1 MTQQSE
7 TKDKKITVLQKRSD
21 FLRVARAN
29 KKWISPAMIV
39 QTCKQ
44 PEGVD
49 SGEEI
54 RVGYTTSKKVGNA
67 VVRNRAR
74 RRLREV
80 VRRVLPE
87 KGKAG
92 QDYVLIARS
101 GIEERS
107 FDDLIRDLKWSLK
120 RLGDE
125 NGKKP
130 AQRRNGQK
138 REQVAAS
145 GGEK

>member
-7 TKDKKITVLQKRSD
+7 NKDKKITVLQKRSD

-29 KKWISPAMIV
+29 KKWISPGMIV

-49 SGEEI
+49 SGEQI

-80 VRRVLPE
+80 VRQVLPE

-120 RLGDE
+120 RLEGE

-130 AQRRNGQK
+130 PSGRNGQK
-138 REQVAAS
+138 REAAPAS
-145 GGEK
+145 GEKK